1 MRYPLVYLIL
11 ACLHS
16 GSTSR
21 RTVTLKITFRKQSG
35 EEKDSSILRC
45 TEINQFSQYI
55 GESPTEGVLGR
66 SHSCREM
73 REIKI
78 ITTQTTPANAT
89 VAVERGKCDSVTACS
104 PLSGPGQRLMQPAIY
119 ANIDES
125 AIILDKR
132 LQEIKCPEWSY

>member
-1 MRYPLVYLIL
+1 M
-11 ACLHS
+11 
-16 GSTSR
+16 
-21 RTVTLKITFRKQSG
+21 TLKITFRKHSG

-45 TEINQFSQYI
+45 AEINQFSQYN

-73 REIKI
+73 SGIKI

-119 ANIDES
+119 ANIDEMLS

-132 LQEIKCPEWSY
+132 QQEIKCPEWSY